1 MQVLNKKII
10 YMMVSHILE
19 SFSVAP
25 PALELKSHRTRN
37 MAESSNIFE
46 DSQSIQ
52 HAPHLAEIR
61 GPMLWTRETL
71 SQDRRWIVNL
81 DKPQLDELDQ
91 IAETYSHQQFEHIQN
106 DPNRFP
112 ECARLIDQT
121 RDELNRGR
129 GVVLFRGIDARRYEA
144 NQLRTLM
151 WTLGIA
157 VGDPM
162 IQNARG
168 ELLGEVTDY
177 GHDYQANNV
186 RGYTTRSELAFHC
199 DASEIVALLCVHP
212 ARQGGHSKI
221 VCSAAIHNEILAT
234 RPELLAP
241 LYRGYHFDL
250 RGEGATGDRDEVT
263 RHRVPIFHYHED
275 RLSIRFNYKT
285 IVDGMRKAGKP
296 VEGLDLEALNY
307 LSELSKRPDLVVDM
321 QFEAGDIQWLSNHDV
336 LHARDEFLDWDEPNR
351 KRRLYRMWLTLPH
364 GRSLRPEFID
374 RFNNGPKRGPKPV
387 PGAGYWAGA

>member
-1 MQVLNKKII
+1 MPV
-10 YMMVSHILE
+10 
-19 SFSVAP
+19 P
-25 PALELKSHRTRN
+25 
-37 MAESSNIFE
+37 SNIFE
-46 DSQSIQ
+46 DSSLTP
-52 HAPHLAEIR
+52 HPPHLAEIR

-71 SQDRRWIVNL
+71 NRDRSWVINL
-81 DKPQLDELDQ
+81 DKQQLDELDK
-91 IAETYSHQQFEHIQN
+91 IALTDSQQPLELIKT
-106 DPNRFP
+106 DPNRFSQ
-112 ECARLIDQT
+112 CVSLIDHT
-121 RDELNRGR
+121 RDELDRGR
-129 GVVLFRGIDARRYEA
+129 GVVLFRGIDARRYDA
-144 NQLRTLM
+144 SQLRTLM

-162 IQNARG
+162 VQNARG

-250 RGEGATGDRDEVT
+250 RGEGATGERDEVT
-263 RHRVPIFHYHED
+263 HHRVPIFHYHEN

-296 VEGLDLEALNY
+296 VKGLDLEALDY
-307 LSELSKRPDLVVDM
+307 LRELSMRPDLVVDM

-336 LHARDEFLDWDEPNR
+336 LHARDEFVDWDDSER

-374 RFNNGPKRGPKPV
+374 RFNNGPKRGPKHV